1 MGCSCF
7 FPISRKAPFDEPQNC
22 IIMDCAVRVRFEE
35 LYSDEKFKEIIN
47 FEEIKKGEL
56 YVNII
61 HYDKDIRK
69 EENMKYYRY
78 FSIDTIGGYYPFDDF
93 DMIKL
98 FITKLNE
105 MSYKCSYIIIIS
117 GNEIEK
123 ILEEF
128 HKYDFLVEFIIF
140 NKQNEYDNLI
150 GKYNKI
156 KLIINKFGQIRN

>member
-1 MGCSCF
+1 MRSMDEKSERSEKSSIPKEPSEPLESLEPSEPLEPKESLEPSEPLEPNKPLKPSEPLEPDKKEG
-7 FPISRKAPFDEPQNC
+7 PIRE
-22 IIMDCAVRVRFEE
+22 RFEK

-69 EENMKYYRY
+69 EENIKYYRY

-105 MSYKCSYIIIIS
+105 MPYKCSYIIIIS

-123 ILEEF
+123 ILE
-128 HKYDFLVEFIIF
+128 
-140 NKQNEYDNLI
+140 
-150 GKYNKI
+150 
-156 KLIINKFGQIRN
+156 